1 MIKAFLADYWELA
14 IMGLLLLN
22 TIIQKLEKIK
32 GNSDILT
39 WIWQFLTWIKH
50 TFITLVKAVFSAT
63 PGKLPMLFIGF
74 LLMSLIWTGLA
85 YAGSN
90 VTLQWEGNLAYE
102 NVTHYNVYR
111 SCDQETWVLAN
122 IKPIPDIGENVT
134 HEWTDVDLPDNTYY
148 WYATAVNNYARE
160 SDPSVILSAIL
171 GQPSPPKNFILR
183 IVAWVS
189 SWLKRLFSG
198 DFRFA

>member
-1 MIKAFLADYWELA
+1 MIKIVSPKKLALCF
-14 IMGLLLLN
+14 
-22 TIIQKLEKIK
+22 T
-32 GNSDILT
+32 S
-39 WIWQFLTWIKH
+39 
-50 TFITLVKAVFSAT
+50 
-63 PGKLPMLFIGF
+63 F
-74 LLMSLIWTGLA
+74 LLASLTFTFTS

-90 VTLQWEGNLAYE
+90 VTLQWEGNKAYE

-111 SCDQETWVLAN
+111 SVDQVLWMKAN
-122 IKPIPDIGENVT
+122 SKPIPDIGEDVT
-134 HEWTDVDLPDNTYY
+134 HEWTDLDLPDCTYY

>member
-1 MIKAFLADYWELA
+1 MIKAFLADYWELV

-39 WIWQFLTWIKH
+39 WIWQFLTWIKSVAGQL
-50 TFITLVKAVFSAT
+50 ISIIFST
-63 PGKLPMLFIGF
+63 KPGKLPMLFIGLF
-74 LLMSLIWTGLA
+74 ITSLFFTGLA

-111 SCDQETWVLAN
+111 STDQETWVLAN
-122 IKPIPDIGENVT
+122 VDPILDIGENVT
-134 HEWTDVDLPDNTYY
+134 HEWTDVDLLDNTYY
-148 WYATAVNNYARE
+148 WYATAVNNYGRS
-160 SDPSVILSAIL
+160 SDPSIILSETF
-171 GQPSPPKNFILR
+171 GQPSPPRGFIIK
-183 IVAWVS
+183 IVDWVM
-189 SWLKRLFSG
+189 SWLKGIFGGSFRL
-198 DFRFA
+198 A

>member
-1 MIKAFLADYWELA
+1 MIKAFLADYWELV

-39 WIWQFLTWIKH
+39 WIWQFLTWIKSVAGQL
-50 TFITLVKAVFSAT
+50 ISIIFST
-63 PGKLPMLFIGF
+63 KPGKLPMLFIGLF
-74 LLMSLIWTGLA
+74 ITSLFFTGLA

-111 SCDQETWVLAN
+111 STDQETWVLAN
-122 IKPIPDIGENVT
+122 VDPILDIGENVT
-134 HEWTDVDLPDNTYY
+134 HEWTDVDLLDNTYY
-148 WYATAVNNYARE
+148 WYATAVNNYGRS
-160 SDPSVILSAIL
+160 SDPSIILSETF
-171 GQPSPPKNFILR
+171 GQPSPPRNFI
-183 IVAWVS
+183 IKIIEWVM
-189 SWLKRLFSG
+189 SWLKGIFSG
-198 DFRFA
+198 SFRLA

>member
-1 MIKAFLADYWELA
+1 MIKAFIADYWELV

-39 WIWQFLTWIKH
+39 WIWQFLTWIKS
-50 TFITLVKAVFSAT
+50 ITGQLISVVFST
-63 PGKLPMLFIGF
+63 KPGKLPMLFIGLF
-74 LLMSLIWTGLA
+74 ITSLFFTGLA

-111 SCDQETWVLAN
+111 SCDQATWVLVN
-122 IKPIPDIGENVT
+122 VDPIPDIGENVT
-134 HEWTDVDLPDNTYY
+134 HEWTDIDLPDNTYY
-148 WYATAVNNYARE
+148 WYATAINNYGRE
-160 SDPSVILSAIL
+160 SDPSDIVSATF
-171 GQPSPPKNFILR
+171 GQPSPPRNFI
-183 IVAWVS
+183 IKIIEWVMN
-189 SWLKRLFSG
+189 WLKGIFGGSFRL
-198 DFRFA
+198 A

>member
-1 MIKAFLADYWELA
+1 MIKAFLADYWELV

-39 WIWQFLTWIKH
+39 WIWQFLTW
-50 TFITLVKAVFSAT
+50 VKSVTGQVISVVFSAK
-63 PGKLPMLFIGF
+63 PGKLPMLFIGLF
-74 LLMSLIWTGLA
+74 ITSLFFTGLT

-90 VTLQWEGNLAYE
+90 VTLQWEGNMAYE

-122 IKPIPDIGENVT
+122 VDPIPDIGENVT

-148 WYATAVNNYARE
+148 WYATAVNNFDRE
-160 SDPSVILSAIL
+160 SDPSDIVSATL
-171 GQPSPPKNFILR
+171 GQPSPPRYVILKIIEWVMSSLKGILSGSFR
-183 IVAWVS
+183 VA
-189 SWLKRLFSG
+189 
-198 DFRFA
+198 

>member
-1 MIKAFLADYWELA
+1 MIKAFLADYWELV

-39 WIWQFLTWIKH
+39 WIWQFLTWIKSVAGQL
-50 TFITLVKAVFSAT
+50 ISIIFST
-63 PGKLPMLFIGF
+63 KPGKLPMLFIGLF
-74 LLMSLIWTGLA
+74 ITSLFFTGLA

-111 SCDQETWVLAN
+111 STDQETWVLAN
-122 IKPIPDIGENVT
+122 VDPILDIGENVT
-134 HEWTDVDLPDNTYY
+134 HEWTDVDLLDNTYY
-148 WYATAVNNYARE
+148 WYATAVNNYGRS
-160 SDPSVILSAIL
+160 SDPSIILSETF
-171 GQPSPPKNFILR
+171 GQPSPPRGFIIK
-183 IVAWVS
+183 IVEWVM
-189 SWLKRLFSG
+189 SWLKGIFGGSFRL
-198 DFRFA
+198 A

>member
-1 MIKAFLADYWELA
+1 MIKAFLADYWELV

-39 WIWQFLTWIKH
+39 WIWQFLTWIKSVAGQL
-50 TFITLVKAVFSAT
+50 ISIIFST
-63 PGKLPMLFIGF
+63 KPGKLPMLFIGLF
-74 LLMSLIWTGLA
+74 ITSLFFTGIAL
-85 YAGSN
+85 AGSN

-111 SCDQETWVLAN
+111 SCDQANWVLAN
-122 IKPIPDIGENVT
+122 AKPIPDKGENVT

-148 WYATAVNNYARE
+148 WYATAVNNYGRS
-160 SDPSVILSAIL
+160 SDPSVIVSETF
-171 GQPSPPKNFILR
+171 GQPSPPRNFI
-183 IVAWVS
+183 IKIIEWVI
-189 SWLKRLFSG
+189 SWLKGIFSG
-198 DFRFA
+198 SFRVA